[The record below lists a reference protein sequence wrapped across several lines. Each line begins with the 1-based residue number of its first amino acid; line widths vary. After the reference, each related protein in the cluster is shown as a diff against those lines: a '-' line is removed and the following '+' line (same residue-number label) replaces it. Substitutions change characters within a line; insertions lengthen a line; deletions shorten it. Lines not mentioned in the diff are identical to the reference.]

1 MKNQE
6 KYSYQTACNVNFK
19 TIIMKKL
26 LFLITIFTLTTTFA
40 QTEAEDKDAILT
52 VMKMQE
58 KAWSNNDLEGFMQG
72 YWKSDSLKFYGSN
85 GLTKG
90 WQQTLDNYKK
100 GYPTKEHSGTLSFKI
115 NDISKISDDSYWV
128 MGEYFLKRNVGDA
141 NGVFMIIFKKI
152 NGEWKIVADTSC

>member
-1 MKNQE
+1 
-6 KYSYQTACNVNFK
+6 
-19 TIIMKKL
+19 MKKL
-26 LFLITIFTLTTTFA
+26 LFLITLFTLTTTFA
-40 QTEAEDKDAILT
+40 QTEAEDKAAILKI
-52 VMKMQE
+52 MKTQE

-72 YWKSDSLKFYGSN
+72 YWKSDSLKFYGGN

-100 GYPTKEHSGTLSFKI
+100 GYPTKEHSGTLNFTIK
-115 NDISKISDDSYWV
+115 DISKISDESYWV

-141 NGVFMIIFKKI
+141 NGVFMIIFKRI

>member
-1 MKNQE
+1 MKNLIFLLACFSLLSCN
-6 KYSYQTACNVNFK
+6 KQTNAK
-19 TIIMKKL
+19 
-26 LFLITIFTLTTTFA
+26 
-40 QTEAEDKDAILT
+40 QDKQAILE
-52 VMKMQE
+52 VMKLQE

-100 GYPTKEHSGTLSFKI
+100 GYPTKEHSGALTFKV
-115 NDISKISDDSYWV
+115 NDISKIENNSYWV
-128 MGEYFLKRNVGDA
+128 MGEYYLKRKVGDS

>member
-1 MKNQE
+1 
-6 KYSYQTACNVNFK
+6 
-19 TIIMKKL
+19 MKKL
-26 LFLITIFTLTTTFA
+26 LFLITLFTLTSTIA
-40 QTEAEDKDAILT
+40 QTEAEDKAAILT

-100 GYPTKEHSGTLSFKI
+100 GYPTKEHSGTLNFKI
-115 NDISKISDDSYWV
+115 NDISKISENSYWV

-152 NGEWKIVADTSC
+152 NGAWKIVADTSC